1 MLVTFEG
8 YISEISDNRFIVT
21 LFDDKIRN
29 VISNYNVDFVP
40 LIGRNQVKV
49 KSGYWKK
56 LTALPFAEFIGQFI
70 NHNVSI
76 TVAVRK
82 NTFASEGKKST
93 SLSLLLKS
101 IHATDPDTVTVIFP
115 AEK

>member
-1 MLVTFEG
+1 MFVTFEG
-8 YISEISDNRFIVT
+8 YISEIGDDRFIMT
-21 LFDDKIRN
+21 HFDDKIRN

-40 LIGRNQVKV
+40 LVGKNQVKV

-56 LTALPFAEFIGQFI
+56 LTNAHCFAEFISQFMG
-70 NHNVSI
+70 HNVSV

-82 NTFASEGKKST
+82 NTFADKKST

-101 IHATDPDTVTVIFP
+101 IHATDPETTTTFSTQIN
-115 AEK
+115 